1 MIRTAQ
7 HVSTVLTGPADL
19 DLPFALA
26 LIDYEATRREAGTD
40 RAPEVPTAAPAPRSR
55 RHRTTR
61 RRRTA
66 AARG

>member
-7 HVSTVLTGPADL
+7 HASTVRTGPADL

-26 LIDYEATRREAGTD
+26 LIDYEATRREAGTT
-40 RAPEVPTAAPAPRSR
+40 RHSR
-55 RHRTTR
+55 RRHTAR

-66 AARG
+66 AAQS

>member
-7 HVSTVLTGPADL
+7 HLPTVRTGPADL

-26 LIDYEATRREAGTD
+26 LIDYEATRREAGTT
-40 RAPEVPTAAPAPRSR
+40 RAPEVPTSRSR
-55 RHRTTR
+55 RHRTAAQ

>member
-7 HVSTVLTGPADL
+7 HASTVLTGPADL

-26 LIDYEATRREAGTD
+26 VIDDKATRGEPGTS

-55 RHRTTR
+55 RHRTAR

>member
-7 HVSTVLTGPADL
+7 HASTVRTGPADL

-26 LIDYEATRREAGTD
+26 LTHYEPTSPEAGTT
-40 RAPEVPTAAPAPRSR
+40 RAPEVPAAPHARR
-55 RHRTTR
+55 RHTAR

-66 AARG
+66 AAQG